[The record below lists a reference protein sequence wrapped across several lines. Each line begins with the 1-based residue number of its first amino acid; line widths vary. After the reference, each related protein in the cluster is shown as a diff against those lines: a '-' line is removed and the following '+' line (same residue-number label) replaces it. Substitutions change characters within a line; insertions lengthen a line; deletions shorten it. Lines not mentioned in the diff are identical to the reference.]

1 MAVDELC
8 FESTGRF
15 GVYAPFFGF
24 EAFPMNFLRTSL
36 RAQILSLLGGSLLAM
51 LLIALACFNFLSNG
65 VQSYRS
71 LLEGP
76 LLTSQLVDEANLQFK
91 VQVQEWK
98 NVLLRGKQPQE
109 LEKYWG
115 QFQDRQ
121 REVQSLLT
129 QLVTQTRS
137 DPALSQRIDN
147 LRQEHQQL
155 GIAYQ
160 HGRDVYLAAG
170 ADPTAG
176 DAAVKGVDRAASE
189 QMSALVSDL
198 REQGTKQSMTISANA
213 ERTVMVGLAIM
224 VLSGALIGLFS
235 LWLIN
240 RNLILPIRGLIDY
253 VTQLSHGRFD
263 ERAANRRQDEL
274 GHLAVAANTLRDF
287 LAETFNRLQRSA
299 NDLVS
304 ASGELH
310 SIAGQM
316 ATGTHD
322 QFNRTDQVATAM
334 TEMSATAQEVA
345 RHAANASRAA
355 DEADHSAHEGGDV
368 MQVTIATIDQ
378 MRTEILNTG
387 TIIRRLEADSVRIG
401 KVLEVIRGIA
411 EQTNLLALNAA
422 IEAARA
428 GDAGRGF
435 AVVADEVRS
444 LAQRTATSIIEI
456 NQIIQAVQTGA
467 VDAAEAILSGQS
479 CSDASVEKVTQA
491 GAMLADITQAV
502 EAIRD
507 MNRQIATAAEEQTSV
522 AEDISRNITQ
532 ITTVATANLDNVKR
546 TEAASQNLRGL
557 SGDLNEVTAR
567 LSA

>member
-1 MAVDELC
+1 
-8 FESTGRF
+8 
-15 GVYAPFFGF
+15 
-24 EAFPMNFLRTSL
+24 MNLLRTSL
-36 RAQILSLLGGSLLAM
+36 RAQILALLGGSLLAM

-65 VQSYRS
+65 VQSYRG
-71 LLEGP
+71 LITGP
-76 LLTSQLVDEANLQFK
+76 LLASQWVDEANLQFK

-98 NVLLRGKQPQE
+98 NVLLRGKQPQD

-121 REVQSLLT
+121 RDVQGILAR
-129 QLVTQTRS
+129 LVTQTAG
-137 DPALSQRIDN
+137 DVALSRRIET
-147 LRQEHQQL
+147 LRQAHQQL
-155 GIAYQ
+155 GVAYQ
-160 HGRDVYLAAG
+160 KGRDAYVAAG
-170 ADPTAG
+170 ADPSVG
-176 DAAVKGVDRAASE
+176 DAAVKGVDRAASK

-198 REQGTKQSMTISANA
+198 RRQSTQQSEVISVHA
-213 ERTVMVGLAIM
+213 EHTVRVGLAIM
-224 VLSGALIGLFS
+224 LLSGVLIGLFS

-240 RNLILPIRGLIDY
+240 RHLILPIRGLIDY
-253 VTQLSHGRFD
+253 VSQLSHGRFA
-263 ERAANRRQDEL
+263 ERVASRRQDEL
-274 GHLAVAANTLRDF
+274 GHLAEAANTLRDF
-287 LAETFNRLQRSA
+287 LAETFSRLQRSA
-299 NDLVS
+299 TDLVS
-304 ASGELH
+304 ASSELN

-316 ATGTHD
+316 ATGTHE

-334 TEMSATAQEVA
+334 TELSATAQEVA
-345 RHAANASRAA
+345 LHAANASRAA
-355 DEADHSAHEGGDV
+355 DEADHSAREGGNV
-368 MQVTIATIDQ
+368 MKVTIATIGQ

-387 TIIRRLEADSVRIG
+387 TIIRRLETDSVRIG

-444 LAQRTATSIIEI
+444 LAQRTAASIIEI

-467 VDAAEAILSGQS
+467 VDAAEAIVTGQS
-479 CSDASVEKVTQA
+479 CSDDSVEKVTQA
-491 GAMLADITQAV
+491 GAMLAHITQAV

-557 SGDLNEVTAR
+557 SGELNEVTAR

>member
-1 MAVDELC
+1 
-8 FESTGRF
+8 
-15 GVYAPFFGF
+15 
-24 EAFPMNFLRTSL
+24 MNVLRTSL

-76 LLTSQLVDEANLQFK
+76 LLTSQLIDEANLQFK

-98 NVLLRGKQPQE
+98 NVLLRGKQPQDM
-109 LEKYWG
+109 EKYWG

-121 REVQSLLT
+121 RDVQGILT
-129 QLVTQTRS
+129 RLVSQTRS
-137 DPALSQRIDN
+137 DATLSQRIET

-155 GIAYQ
+155 GVAYQ
-160 HGRDVYLAAG
+160 RGRDAYVAAG

-176 DAAVKGVDRAASE
+176 DTAVKGVDRAASE

-198 REQGTKQSMTISANA
+198 REQGAQKSLAISAYA

-224 VLSGALIGLFS
+224 LLSGALIGLFS

-253 VTQLSHGRFD
+253 VTQLSHGRFAQ
-263 ERAANRRQDEL
+263 RVTSKRQDEL
-274 GHLAVAANTLRDF
+274 GQLAAAANTLRDF
-287 LAETFNRLQRSA
+287 LAETFSRLQRSA
-299 NDLVS
+299 TDLVS
-304 ASGELH
+304 ASGELN
-310 SIAGQM
+310 SIAGLM
-316 ATGTHD
+316 ATGTHE

-345 RHAANASRAA
+345 RHAASASRAA
-355 DEADHSAHEGGDV
+355 DDADQSAREGAEV
-368 MQVTIATIDQ
+368 MKVTIATIGQ

-387 TIIRRLEADSVRIG
+387 TIIRRLETDSVRIG

-428 GDAGRGF
+428 GEAGRGF

-444 LAQRTATSIIEI
+444 LAQRTAASIIEI
-456 NQIIQAVQTGA
+456 NQIIHAVQTGA
-467 VDAAEAILSGQS
+467 IDAAEAIVSGQS
-479 CSDASVEKVTQA
+479 CSDDSVEKVSQA
-491 GAMLADITQAV
+491 GAMLDHITQAV

-532 ITTVATANLDNVKR
+532 ITTVATANLDNVQR
-546 TEAASQNLRGL
+546 TEAASHNLRSL
-557 SGDLNEVTAR
+557 SGELNEVTAR